1 MALLFSSLTKRSSQA
16 KLQANIIN
24 AQSRFFFLAALG
36 GSLLRSP
43 FCLAAPTFANA
54 VTNGILNIPLLKEA
68 SGVAAS
74 RNNPGVLWTENDSGN
89 AAVAYA
95 IDSQGRN
102 LGTYALPGNTD
113 NEDIG
118 IGPGPVA
125 NVSYL
130 YVTDIGDNSDNRTN
144 IALYQVPEPAVYS
157 WQTNSPVSSRA
168 MKGMRTITLTYP
180 DGARNAEAEFV
191 DPVTGDW
198 FVLTKAATSRIYT
211 AHKSLLDTTNNIVL
225 TFIGTLNFDVPNGAD
240 ISPAGNEILVR
251 QENFAYLWPRT
262 NGQSIGSAFVGPAD
276 PIPVTGTANGEPN
289 GEAIGFDY
297 YGGGYFTLSDSEPTG
312 VQPLRYFAR
321 TSPDGPTPPRVLVPA
336 AADWKF
342 LADGSDQGT
351 AWREPGFSD
360 LAWSNGVAQLGYGD
374 GDEQSIVSYG
384 PNINSKFLT
393 TYFRKTFAV
402 TNVNRIAAL
411 RLKLVV
417 SDGALIYLNNAPL
430 TNLNLAFGA
439 VFDTPATAM
448 PFALRDT
455 WHSFDVDPRLLAEGT
470 NTIAAEVH
478 LASGTSTNMSFDLQL
493 LATEAPY
500 ISAVS
505 WLTNQAQLAIVGS
518 SNSPTTIQSSED
530 FKTWSDV
537 GSLLLT
543 NGSGLFVDPQTEN
556 TTYRYYRAKRAIP

>member
-1 MALLFSSLTKRSSQA
+1 M
-16 KLQANIIN
+16 
-24 AQSRFFFLAALG
+24 
-36 GSLLRSP
+36 
-43 FCLAAPTFANA
+43 
-54 VTNGILNIPLLKEA
+54 
-68 SGVAAS
+68 
-74 RNNPGVLWTENDSGN
+74 
-89 AAVAYA
+89 
-95 IDSQGRN
+95 
-102 LGTYALPGNTD
+102 
-113 NEDIG
+113 
-118 IGPGPVA
+118 
-125 NVSYL
+125 
-130 YVTDIGDNSDNRTN
+130 
-144 IALYQVPEPAVYS
+144 
-157 WQTNSPVSSRA
+157 
-168 MKGMRTITLTYP
+168 
-180 DGARNAEAEFV
+180 
-191 DPVTGDW
+191 
-198 FVLTKAATSRIYT
+198 
-211 AHKSLLDTTNNIVL
+211 
-225 TFIGTLNFDVPNGAD
+225 
-240 ISPAGNEILVR
+240 
-251 QENFAYLWPRT
+251 
-262 NGQSIGSAFVGPAD
+262 
-276 PIPVTGTANGEPN
+276 
-289 GEAIGFDY
+289 
-297 YGGGYFTLSDSEPTG
+297 
-312 VQPLRYFAR
+312 
-321 TSPDGPTPPRVLVPA
+321 
-336 AADWKF
+336 
-342 LADGSDQGT
+342 
-351 AWREPGFSD
+351 
-360 LAWSNGVAQLGYGD
+360 AQLGYGD